1 MEFAGSSYVV
11 PLLII
16 ALVGGFIGYELW
28 RRRGTGE
35 TVSREVGGSAQNST
49 AAAELAEPTE
59 PAVDELIVWHRQFE
73 YTVFHWLQAAEAAL
87 ARKFSEADLLVGG
100 AVADLTAGT
109 TAAEAMVEAGFLE
122 AAEQYPAL
130 SQREELRL
138 MHSCVQAVLQ
148 TEPGD
153 TAAGTVGETAAE
165 AGEETPTSDDL
176 LEQYLAL
183 RDVWAERLRQLTQDD
198 RLALQLLAMQGR

>member
-35 TVSREVGGSAQNST
+35 TVSREVGGSAQNNA
-49 AAAELAEPTE
+49 AAAELTE

-87 ARKFSEADLLVGG
+87 ARKFNEADLLVGG
-100 AVADLTAGT
+100 AVADLAAGT

-138 MHSCVQAVLQ
+138 MHSYVQAALQ
-148 TEPGD
+148 TD
-153 TAAGTVGETAAE
+153 TAAGTVEETATE
-165 AGEETPTSDDL
+165 AGEETPTSDEL

-183 RDVWAERLRQLTQDD
+183 RDVWVERLRQLTQDD

>member
-35 TVSREVGGSAQNST
+35 TVSREVGGSAQNSA

-59 PAVDELIVWHRQFE
+59 PAVGELIVWHRQFE
-73 YTVFHWLQAAEAAL
+73 YTVFHWLQAAEMAL
-87 ARKFSEADLLVGG
+87 AHKFSEADLLVGG
-100 AVADLTAGT
+100 AVADLSAGT
-109 TAAEAMVEAGFLE
+109 TAAEAMVEADFLE
-122 AAEQYPAL
+122 AAEQYPVL

-148 TEPGD
+148 TD
-153 TAAGTVGETAAE
+153 TAAGTAGETAAE
-165 AGEETPTSDDL
+165 AGEETPASDEL

>member
-28 RRRGTGE
+28 RRRGTDS
-35 TVSREVGGSAQNST
+35 TTDAT
-49 AAAELAEPTE
+49 AASIHDSTE
-59 PAVDELIVWHRQFE
+59 TAAPDVDELIIWHRQFE
-73 YTVFHWLQAAEAAL
+73 YTVFHWLQAAEVAL
-87 ARKFSEADLLVGG
+87 ARKFSDEADLLAGG
-100 AVADLTAGT
+100 SMASSNLFAATAQL
-109 TAAEAMVEAGFLE
+109 AAEAAMMEADFLE

-138 MHSCVQAVLQ
+138 MHSCVQAALQ
-148 TEPGD
+148 TD
-153 TAAGTVGETAAE
+153 TAAGTVEETATE
-165 AGEETPTSDDL
+165 AGEETPNSDDL

>member
-28 RRRGTGE
+28 RRRGIDSTTDTTAVSIHDSTE
-35 TVSREVGGSAQNST
+35 T
-49 AAAELAEPTE
+49 AESD
-59 PAVDELIVWHRQFE
+59 VDELIIWHRQFE
-73 YTVFHWLQAAEAAL
+73 YTVFHWLQAAEMAL
-87 ARKFSEADLLVGG
+87 AHKFSEADLLIGG
-100 AVADLTAGT
+100 ASANLAAGT
-109 TAAEAMVEAGFLE
+109 TAAVAADAVMIEADFLE

-138 MHSCVQAVLQ
+138 MHSCVQAALQ

-153 TAAGTVGETAAE
+153 TAAGTAGETAAS
-165 AGEETPTSDDL
+165 AAQETPASDDL